1 MTKLLTLLISVLALS
16 SAQAQTGQPFEVNPV
31 TSFDQPWAITF
42 LPDGRMLVTEKT
54 GNLLVV
60 TQDGQKSRPIRG
72 VPDVDYGGQGG
83 LGDVAL
89 HPDFANNRLVYLSYA
104 EGGVGG
110 TRGAAVVRGVLS
122 LDERGGALTGVEVIW
137 RQYPKVIGYGHYGHR
152 LEFDDDGYL
161 WITSGDRQKFTPAQ
175 DMQSNMGK
183 VLRLKDDGSVPDD
196 NPFVNYIE
204 QDPLV
209 DDIGVYGEFW
219 SLGHRNP
226 LGIAFDLDGQLWVI
240 EMGPAG
246 GDELNL
252 IVRAG
257 NYGYPVVSNGDHY
270 DGREIPD
277 HDTRPEFI
285 KPVAWWT
292 PVISP
297 GDLLI
302 YRGELFADW
311 RGEALAAGLSSR
323 AIVRIELGAGTAR
336 EVERY
341 DMGARIR
348 AITEGPGGALWVQFS
363 DLARDI
369 RKAGYGCSPS
379 RSGGE
384 LLVRYFFFGFTAFIV
399 MSGCGGLVIPIPRA
413 RPILRCS
420 DSITLANPVLG
431 RRRTAPAGPR
441 MMRSEDLGC
450 TYEVVRGTS

>member
-1 MTKLLTLLISVLALS
+1 
-16 SAQAQTGQPFEVNPV
+16 
-31 TSFDQPWAITF
+31 
-42 LPDGRMLVTEKT
+42 VTEKT

-60 TQDGQKSRPIRG
+60 TQDGQKSRPVRG

-89 HPDFANNRLVYLSYA
+89 HPDFGNNRVVYLSYA

-110 TRGAAVVRGVLS
+110 TRGAAVIRSVLD
-122 LDERGGALTGVEVIW
+122 LDERGGALTRVEVIW
-137 RQYPKVIGYGHYGHR
+137 RQYPKVVGYGHYGHR

-183 VLRLKDDGSVPDD
+183 VLRLNDDGSVPGD
-196 NPFVNYIE
+196 NPFVDYIE
-204 QDPLV
+204 QNPLV
-209 DDIGVYGEFW
+209 DDIGVYGEIW

-226 LGIAFDLDGQLWVI
+226 LGIAFDPDGQLWVI

-246 GDELNL
+246 GDELNR

-285 KPVAWWT
+285 KPAAWWT
-292 PVISP
+292 PAISP

-311 RGEALAAGLSSR
+311 RGDALAAGLSSR
-323 AIVRIELGAGTAR
+323 AIVRIELDAGTAR
-336 EVERY
+336 EVARY

-348 AITEGPGGALWVQFS
+348 AIAEGPDGALWVLE
-363 DLARDI
+363 DERGD
-369 RKAGYGCSPS
+369 S
-379 RSGGE
+379 RGR
-384 LLVRYFFFGFTAFIV
+384 LLKLT
-399 MSGCGGLVIPIPRA
+399 
-413 RPILRCS
+413 
-420 DSITLANPVLG
+420 
-431 RRRTAPAGPR
+431 PA
-441 MMRSEDLGC
+441 S
-450 TYEVVRGTS
+450 